1 MEQFSTE
8 KFFMSTKDKK
18 TTLSKKQK
26 MMNLASDVW
35 KLDTLSQA
43 DRFYME
49 RMLKEKCTERF
60 LNLALRK

>member
-1 MEQFSTE
+1 MT
-8 KFFMSTKDKK
+8 TTKK
-18 TTLSKKQK
+18 TKTTISKKQK
-26 MMNLASDVW
+26 MMNLASEVW
-35 KLDTLSQA
+35 DFDTLSQA